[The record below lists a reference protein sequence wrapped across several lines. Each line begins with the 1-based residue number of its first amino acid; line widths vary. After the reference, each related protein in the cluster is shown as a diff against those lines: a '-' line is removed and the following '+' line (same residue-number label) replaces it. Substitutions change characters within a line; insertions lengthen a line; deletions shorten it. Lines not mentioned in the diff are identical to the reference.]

1 MFRNQLRNMKKT
13 ARYGIRVLLVW
24 FCIHTLFIVADGLLD
39 EREKGDVG
47 VILGTTV
54 NPDGSLS
61 ERLTKRL
68 DKGVQLYRDSLVGML
83 VVSGGLGK
91 EGFYE
96 GTKMAEYLRAQG
108 IPGGK
113 IIVDNAGLTTA
124 ATARNFRRMNPEPR
138 SVIVV
143 SQYFHITRTK
153 LAFRN
158 EGYAHVK
165 GVHAAY
171 FEARDLYSIIR
182 EFFGFYKYLLNMG

>member
-1 MFRNQLRNMKKT
+1 MCRNQLRTMKKT
-13 ARYGIRVLLVW
+13 ARYGIRILLGW
-24 FCIHTLFIVADGLLD
+24 FLAHTLFILADGLVD

-61 ERLTKRL
+61 ERLKRRL
-68 DKGVQLYRDSLVGML
+68 DKGVELYRDSLIGMV

-96 GTKMAEYLRAQG
+96 GTRMAQYLRAQG
-108 IPGGK
+108 IPGAK
-113 IIVDNAGLTTA
+113 IIVDNAGVTTA
-124 ATARNFRRMNPEPR
+124 ATARNFRRMHPGPQ
-138 SVIVV
+138 SVVVV

-158 EGYAHVK
+158 EGYPHVQ
-165 GVHAAY
+165 GVHAEY

-182 EFFGFYKYLLNMG
+182 EFFGFYKYLLNLA

>member
-1 MFRNQLRNMKKT
+1 MKKT
-13 ARYGIRVLLVW
+13 ARYGMKLLLGW
-24 FCIHTLFIVADGLLD
+24 FLLHTCCIVADGLVD
-39 EREKGDVG
+39 EREKADVG

-54 NPDGSLS
+54 NPDGTLS
-61 ERLTKRL
+61 ERLRKRL
-68 DKGVQLYRDSLVGML
+68 DKGVQLYRDSLIGLV

-96 GTKMAEYLRAQG
+96 GTKMADYLRAQG
-108 IPGGK
+108 VPGYK
-113 IIVDNAGLTTA
+113 IIIDNAGITTA
-124 ATARNFRRMNPEPR
+124 ATARNFRRMNLKPG

-143 SQYFHITRTK
+143 SQYFHISRTK

-165 GVHAAY
+165 GIHADY

-182 EFFGFYKYLLNMG
+182 EFFGFYKYLLNLK

>member
-1 MFRNQLRNMKKT
+1 MKKT

-24 FCIHTLFIVADGLLD
+24 FCLHTFFIVADGLVD
-39 EREKGDVG
+39 ERGKGDVG

-54 NPDGSLS
+54 HPDGSLS

-108 IPGGK
+108 IPAGK
-113 IIVDNAGLTTA
+113 IIVDNEGVTTA
-124 ATARNFRRMNPEPR
+124 ATARNFRRMNPGPR

-158 EGYAHVK
+158 EGYAHVQ

-171 FEARDLYSIIR
+171 FEARDLYAIIR
-182 EFFGFYKYLLNMG
+182 EFFGFYKYLLNLA